1 VSCAQNTAK
10 FSTLGWFTTETS
22 SDVKSMDKGVERK
35 QIMVVDDESDLT
47 LFYQTSLEYYGFVV
61 DTFNEPKEA
70 LSNFKPNYYDLI
82 ILDIKM
88 PNMDGF
94 ELYREMKE
102 KDPDIKVCFLTA
114 SELYYEEFRDKEFS
128 TLDKELFI
136 RKPIGNEDLT
146 KKIKRLVSN

>member
-1 VSCAQNTAK
+1 M
-10 FSTLGWFTTETS
+10 ETS

-47 LFYQTSLEYYGFVV
+47 LFYQMSLEYYGFVV

-94 ELYREMKE
+94 ELYKEMKE

-146 KKIKRLVSN
+146 KKIKRLVSK